1 MKGKWKERKLVVNVF
16 LGVKNVWTGS
26 KIGVKKLEIK
36 SAEINT
42 ALN

>member
-1 MKGKWKERKLVVNVF
+1 MF

-26 KIGVKKLEIK
+26 KIGVKILEIK
-36 SAEINT
+36 SGEINA